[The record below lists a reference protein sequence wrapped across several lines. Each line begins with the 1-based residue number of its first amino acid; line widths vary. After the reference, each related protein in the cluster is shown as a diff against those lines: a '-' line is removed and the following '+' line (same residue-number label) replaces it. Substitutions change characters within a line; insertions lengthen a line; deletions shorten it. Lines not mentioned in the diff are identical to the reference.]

1 MSCAL
6 PSDTCSPQDRVYV
19 SQNNV
24 DNVYNLGLGLFRDC
38 ITRNGQIREHLQ
50 TTLLELVKR
59 ERRGEMIDRL
69 AVRNACQM
77 LIQLGI
83 EQGADGRRVYEE
95 DFETPFLN
103 QSAEFYRVSAT
114 CLLFPV
120 LQSMSPFQ
128 LSGGSGHVPV

>member
-1 MSCAL
+1 M
-6 PSDTCSPQDRVYV
+6 YV

-83 EQGADGRRVYEE
+83 EPGPDGRRVYEE

-103 QSAEFYRVSAT
+103 QSAEFT
-114 CLLFPV
+114 
-120 LQSMSPFQ
+120 
-128 LSGGSGHVPV
+128 G